1 MKRYLVKR
9 ATGAVFI
16 WTENLAKRK
25 DLDEVYAGTPSEAV
39 DKPSIAD
46 PRKVSISDIEAM
58 SKADILIFATVK
70 LNLKVSE
77 GMTKGE
83 IQDLVKEAVILQ
95 PTTDAEAA
103 ATTVGPFA
111 TGRDALSRAGD
122 RAAGTEKPHASDNA
136 DQPVR
141 A

>member
-16 WTENLAKRK
+16 WTEILAKRK
-25 DLDEVYAGTPSEAV
+25 DLDEVYAGTPGEAV

-83 IQDLVKEAVILQ
+83 IQDLVKEAIILQ
-95 PTTDAEAA
+95 PTTDAMEAA

-111 TGRDALSRAGD
+111 TGRDVLSRAGD
-122 RAAGTEKPHASDNA
+122 RAAGTEKPHASTDTN
-136 DQPVR
+136 QPLR
-141 A
+141 